1 MKVELTK
8 FKDQA
13 EWELKKRSHLEDE
26 LKEQERNSYH
36 LSEEIVNLKEA
47 LKHPF
52 DQYDYDVDD
61 FMPFQKHISR
71 EDFAKEKL
79 LLSEDIVDANLENEY
94 DHKLS

>member
-1 MKVELTK
+1 MAVELTK

-13 EWELKKRSHLEDE
+13 EWELKKRSNLEQE
-26 LKEQERNSYH
+26 LKEQERNSYN

-52 DQYDYDVDD
+52 DQYDYDIDD
-61 FMPFQKHISR
+61 LVPFQKHISK

-79 LLSEDIVDANLENEY
+79 LLS
-94 DHKLS
+94 